1 MWLSIKEKQ
10 QPNQKMGR
18 RSKTFPQRRHTDGQ
32 KKRMKRSSTSL
43 IREAQIKTTDVSP
56 QTCQDG
62 HYHHH
67 HKKKKK
73 STNNKC

>member
-1 MWLSIKEKQ
+1 
-10 QPNQKMGR
+10 
-18 RSKTFPQRRHTDGQ
+18 
-32 KKRMKRSSTSL
+32 MKRSSTSL

-67 HKKKKK
+67 HKKKKNLQTVNAREGVEK
-73 STNNKC
+73 RELSYTVSRNENW